1 MNSSTEAPS
10 TAVITK
16 KTYPVKGMTCAACA
30 HSVETTLNKAK
41 GVQQASVNYA
51 TQSTSLQFDAEQ
63 ITEQELQKALQ
74 AIGYDIVLAEDGD
87 LHSSQE
93 KLAQERYRDITR
105 RTIASAILTLP
116 VFIIGMFFMHMP
128 YGDWISMV
136 FTAPVLFWF
145 GRSFFINAWKQA
157 RHAKAN
163 MDTLVALSTGIAFI
177 FSTFNTIY
185 PQYWIARGLE
195 AHVYFEAAAVIITF
209 ISLGKWLE
217 ERAKTQTGSALKK
230 LMGLQVKDLRIQKDG
245 QEFQI
250 PIAEVQI
257 DHQVM
262 VKPGE
267 KIPID
272 GEVIDGH
279 SYVNE
284 SMISGEPI
292 PVAKEPGTKVFAGTL
307 NQKGALLVRVNK
319 LPEETL
325 LAQIIRRVEEAQ
337 GSKAPVQA
345 LVDKI
350 AGVFVP
356 VVLVI
361 AILTFILWNIAG
373 GENAFSQALLTS
385 ITVLV
390 IACPCALGLATPTAI
405 MVGMGKGAENHILIK
420 DAESLEQ
427 AHKVDTLILDKTGTI
442 TKGEP
447 EVIALDWINAE
458 KEDVQLFF
466 SMEAKSEHPLA
477 DAIMK
482 IKEAKNH
489 PPLHLDSF
497 ESITGKGIEATY
509 KGERYFIGSAQ
520 WIYSFLPEEEIH
532 TSAELSHAMLSGATL
547 VYFADTSRIIAI
559 AAIADTVKVGAKEAI
574 KELQQAGIEVH
585 MLTGDRTEAAQAV
598 ADEVGIL
605 HWQAEAMPQ
614 DKSNKVKEL
623 QKQGRMV
630 AMVGDGIND
639 SEALA
644 QANVSIAMGKGTDI
658 AMDVAKM
665 TLMSADL
672 RAIPRAFKLSSL
684 TVTTIKQNLFWAFI
698 YNIIG
703 IPIAAGL
710 LYPVNGFLLNPMIA
724 AAAMALSSVSVV
736 SNSIRLKWK
745 KL

>member
-1 MNSSTEAPS
+1 
-10 TAVITK
+10 
-16 KTYPVKGMTCAACA
+16 
-30 HSVETTLNKAK
+30 
-41 GVQQASVNYA
+41 
-51 TQSTSLQFDAEQ
+51 
-63 ITEQELQKALQ
+63 
-74 AIGYDIVLAEDGD
+74 
-87 LHSSQE
+87 
-93 KLAQERYRDITR
+93 
-105 RTIASAILTLP
+105 
-116 VFIIGMFFMHMP
+116 
-128 YGDWISMV
+128 
-136 FTAPVLFWF
+136 
-145 GRSFFINAWKQA
+145 
-157 RHAKAN
+157 
-163 MDTLVALSTGIAFI
+163 
-177 FSTFNTIY
+177 
-185 PQYWIARGLE
+185 
-195 AHVYFEAAAVIITF
+195 
-209 ISLGKWLE
+209 
-217 ERAKTQTGSALKK
+217 
-230 LMGLQVKDLRIQKDG
+230 
-245 QEFQI
+245 
-250 PIAEVQI
+250 
-257 DHQVM
+257 
-262 VKPGE
+262 
-267 KIPID
+267 
-272 GEVIDGH
+272 
-279 SYVNE
+279 
-284 SMISGEPI
+284 
-292 PVAKEPGTKVFAGTL
+292 
-307 NQKGALLVRVNK
+307 
-319 LPEETL
+319 
-325 LAQIIRRVEEAQ
+325 
-337 GSKAPVQA
+337 
-345 LVDKI
+345 
-350 AGVFVP
+350 
-356 VVLVI
+356 
-361 AILTFILWNIAG
+361 
-373 GENAFSQALLTS
+373 
-385 ITVLV
+385 
-390 IACPCALGLATPTAI
+390 
-405 MVGMGKGAENHILIK
+405 MGKGAENHILIK